1 MDIDEKEYRQQLV
14 HLSQLDGPVHYA
26 EIWSYADAYADL
38 LWEKNAIHSLK
49 NSAEVVL
56 QNIC

>member
-26 EIWSYADAYADL
+26 EIWLRLICCKRKQCSFA
-38 LWEKNAIHSLK
+38 EK
-49 NSAEVVL
+49 
-56 QNIC
+56 